1 MILYEYFRSSAAFR
15 VRIALNLKGLSVER
29 QYIHLAN
36 GEQRSDDYRAINPQ
50 GLVPFLVDGDLKLGQ
65 SLAIIEYL
73 DELHPTPPLLPS
85 DAATRARVRAFA
97 QAIACDIHP
106 LNNLRV
112 LNYVTGTLGHT
123 EAEKNTWYQHWIH
136 EGFLALEATLTRRD
150 KQTPYCFG
158 DAPGLADICLIPQV
172 ANALRFKC
180 PMASFPII
188 SAIYTHA
195 MQHPAFAAADPTQQP
210 DYPKS

>member
-1 MILYEYFRSSAAFR
+1 M
-15 VRIALNLKGLSVER
+15 ER

-36 GEQRSDDYRAINPQ
+36 GDQKTDAYRDINPQ
-50 GLVPFLVDGDLKLGQ
+50 GLVPFLVDDDLKLGQ

-136 EGFLALEATLTRRD
+136 EGFLALEATLARRD
-150 KQTPYCFG
+150 KQAPYCFG
-158 DAPGLADICLIPQV
+158 DVPGLADICLIPQV

-180 PMASFPII
+180 PMESFPTI
-188 SAIYTHA
+188 SAIYVHA

-210 DYPKS
+210 DYPNS